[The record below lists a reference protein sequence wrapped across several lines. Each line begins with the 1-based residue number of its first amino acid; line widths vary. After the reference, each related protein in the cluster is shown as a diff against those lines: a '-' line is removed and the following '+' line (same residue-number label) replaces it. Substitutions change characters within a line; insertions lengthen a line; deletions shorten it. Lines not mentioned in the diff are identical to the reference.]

1 MVQSNGIS
9 ITIQKVRTFST
20 TPPIILLLL
29 LHTRIPM
36 LTSTKKHEEII
47 RHSFARSMASG
58 LERRQ
63 HPHPQTLSKELLQ
76 LKMEESKDLIS
87 TAEPTVLAINSYF
100 NDKGSFFVLTDGEGC
115 ILKVYGDAQTVK
127 WAAKNALLP
136 GTIANE
142 ENIGST
148 AIGIALYAKQPIQM
162 PAKEHFLFAF
172 NEITSAGAPIFDG
185 EGALIGTLAL
195 FVRQESIQPSTI
207 NIVQAAAL
215 SISTQI
221 KNRQSQQSLE
231 QGNQLLSTI
240 INTLNHGLIAV
251 DADGNVLCHNKT
263 ALTVLGISEAQ
274 LSSINIS
281 DILPQWES
289 SLPTLKRNERIFDE
303 EVVFD
308 NVPIRERYAVNL
320 LPTLIDSEF
329 KGAVILIREM
339 KRVYTIVNKFTGMNA
354 RYTFEDIIGESYE
367 MQRVI
372 EYAKIVAN
380 SPSTILIEG
389 ESGTGKELLAQSIH
403 NFSNRGKAGFVA
415 VNCGALPEALIE
427 SELFGY
433 DDGAFT
439 GASKGGKPGKFEL
452 ANGGTLF
459 LDEIGEMPLD
469 MQVKILRAIQE
480 GVITRVG
487 GSKNINVDVRII
499 AATNKDLKEEIKKG
513 QFRLDLYYRLS
524 VIPLRIPSLKERKED
539 IPMLINYFLQ
549 SKSLK
554 LNKDVPEISPE
565 VYRFL
570 LSYSWPGN
578 VRELENFIEKTV
590 NLNGNIVWDVTK
602 EQVKNLPDVG
612 VTPHRS
618 SSGKTPIITLDQM
631 EKKMITEAI
640 KALESNISQV
650 AKALG
655 ISRNTLYLK
664 MKKYG
669 VTH

>member
-1 MVQSNGIS
+1 LQQLEASNE
-9 ITIQKVRTFST
+9 
-20 TPPIILLLL
+20 
-29 LHTRIPM
+29 
-36 LTSTKKHEEII
+36 LT
-47 RHSFARSMASG
+47 
-58 LERRQ
+58 
-63 HPHPQTLSKELLQ
+63 
-76 LKMEESKDLIS
+76 S
-87 TAEPTVLAINSYF
+87 TAEPTIQALNGYF
-100 NDKGSFFVLTDGEGC
+100 NDKGTFFVLTDGQGC
-115 ILKVYGDAQTVK
+115 ILKVYGDTQTVR
-127 WAAKNALLP
+127 WAAKNALMP
-136 GTIANE
+136 GTTANE
-142 ENIGST
+142 ENLGCT
-148 AIGIALYAKQPIQM
+148 AIGVVLYGKHPILL
-162 PAKEHFLFAF
+162 PSKDHFLFAF
-172 NEITSAGAPIFDG
+172 NEITSAAAPIVNE
-185 EGALIGTLAL
+185 EGALVGVLAL
-195 FVRQESIQPSTI
+195 FVKQESILPSTI

-221 KNRQSQQSLE
+221 KNRQAQQSLK

-240 INTLNHGLIAV
+240 INTLNQGLIAV
-251 DADGNVLCHNKT
+251 DAEGNVLCHNKT
-263 ALTVLGISEAQ
+263 ALTVLGTTEAQ
-274 LSSINIS
+274 LVSYNITY
-281 DILPQWES
+281 ILPQWES
-289 SLPTLKRNERIFDE
+289 ALPTLKRNERIFDE

-308 NVPIRERYAVNL
+308 NVPIKERYAVNY
-320 LPTLIDSEF
+320 LPTVINTEF

-339 KRVYTIVNKFTGMNA
+339 KRVYTIINKFTGMNA

-403 NFSNRGKAGFVA
+403 NFSNRGKAAFVA

-469 MQVKILRAIQE
+469 MQVKLLRAIQE

-487 GSKNINVDVRII
+487 GTKNVTVDVRII

-513 QFRLDLYYRLS
+513 LFRLDLYYRLS

-602 EQVKNLPDVG
+602 EHVKNLPNVG
-612 VTPHRS
+612 ITPHRS
-618 SSGKTPIITLDQM
+618 SSGKTPIITLEEM

-640 KALESNISQV
+640 KILESNISQV

-669 VTH
+669 ISH

>member
-1 MVQSNGIS
+1 MQQLEASNE
-9 ITIQKVRTFST
+9 
-20 TPPIILLLL
+20 
-29 LHTRIPM
+29 
-36 LTSTKKHEEII
+36 LT
-47 RHSFARSMASG
+47 
-58 LERRQ
+58 
-63 HPHPQTLSKELLQ
+63 
-76 LKMEESKDLIS
+76 S
-87 TAEPTVLAINSYF
+87 TAEPTIQALNGYF
-100 NDKGSFFVLTDGEGC
+100 NDKGTFFVLTDGQGC
-115 ILKVYGDAQTVK
+115 ILKVYGDTQTVR
-127 WAAKNALLP
+127 WAAKNALMP
-136 GTIANE
+136 GTTANE
-142 ENIGST
+142 ENLGCT
-148 AIGIALYAKQPIQM
+148 AIGVVLYGKHPILL
-162 PAKEHFLFAF
+162 PSKDHFLFAF
-172 NEITSAGAPIFDG
+172 NEITSAAAPIVNE
-185 EGALIGTLAL
+185 EGTLVGVLAL
-195 FVRQESIQPSTI
+195 FVKQESILPSTI

-221 KNRQSQQSLE
+221 KNRQAQQSLK

-240 INTLNHGLIAV
+240 INTLNQGLIAV
-251 DADGNVLCHNKT
+251 DAEGNVLCHNKT
-263 ALTVLGISEAQ
+263 ALTVLGTTEAQ
-274 LSSINIS
+274 LVSYNITY
-281 DILPQWES
+281 ILPQWES
-289 SLPTLKRNERIFDE
+289 ALPTLKRNERIFDE

-308 NVPIRERYAVNL
+308 NVPIKERYAVNY
-320 LPTLIDSEF
+320 LPTVINTEF

-339 KRVYTIVNKFTGMNA
+339 KRVYTIINKFTGMNA

-403 NFSNRGKAGFVA
+403 NFSNRGKAAFVA

-469 MQVKILRAIQE
+469 MQVKLLRAIQE

-487 GSKNINVDVRII
+487 GTKNVTVDVRII

-513 QFRLDLYYRLS
+513 LFRLDLYYRLS

-602 EQVKNLPDVG
+602 EHVKNLPNVG
-612 VTPHRS
+612 ITPHRS
-618 SSGKTPIITLDQM
+618 SSGKTPIITLEEM

-640 KALESNISQV
+640 KILESNISQV

-669 VTH
+669 ISH